1 MCLEKLCGKCYEMHK
16 SPVNCLLHLIA
27 AIVVIVA
34 LWYNN
39 VDWILIGILIAVI
52 GHIIQAA
59 GKKPKEKA
67 KKKKR

>member
-59 GKKPKEKA
+59 TTKKIKV

>member
-1 MCLEKLCGKCYEMHK
+1 MCLEKFCGKCCEMHRN
-16 SPVNCLLHLIA
+16 PVNCLLHVIA

-34 LWYNN
+34 LWYNKAT
-39 VDWILIGILIAVI
+39 WILIGILIAVV

-59 GKKPKEKA
+59 TVKKA